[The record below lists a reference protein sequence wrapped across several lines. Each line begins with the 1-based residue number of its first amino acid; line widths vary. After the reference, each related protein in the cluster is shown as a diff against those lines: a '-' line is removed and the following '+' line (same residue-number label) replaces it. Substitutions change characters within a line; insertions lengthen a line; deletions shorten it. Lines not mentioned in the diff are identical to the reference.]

1 MKTRT
6 AQITAFHACW
16 MLILFACQP
25 LRAQQTTDKANS
37 EPATYEPVVGQPHPD
52 FQWPGIVDGKPVR
65 LSDFRGKKVLLAHFA
80 SW

>member
-1 MKTRT
+1 MKSGT

-16 MLILFACQP
+16 MMVLLACQP
-25 LRAQQTTDKANS
+25 LEARQSAEKPNA
-37 EPATYEPVVGQPHPD
+37 EPATYKPVVGKLHPD
-52 FQWPGIVDGKPVR
+52 FQLPGIVDGKPVR